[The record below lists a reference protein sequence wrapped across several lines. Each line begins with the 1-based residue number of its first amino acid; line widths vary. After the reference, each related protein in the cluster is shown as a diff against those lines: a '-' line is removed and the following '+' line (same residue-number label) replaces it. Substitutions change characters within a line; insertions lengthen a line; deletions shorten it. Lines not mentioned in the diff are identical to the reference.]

1 MNCAY
6 CHTTRFGLA
15 RYQLLTLKG
24 YVYFDRKRCRD
35 GYLKAIQGEEL
46 NRKEF
51 IESAYQ
57 QEPTGKRTPQHHS
70 GVNSAAALV
79 RQIPS
84 PSILISSCAEQRKM
98 AEEAR

>member
-35 GYLKAIQGEEL
+35 GYLKALQGEEL
-46 NRKEF
+46 NRKAF
-51 IESAYQ
+51 MSQ
-57 QEPTGKRTPQHHS
+57 TGKRTPQHHS
-70 GVNSAAALV
+70 GVN
-79 RQIPS
+79 PS
-84 PSILISSCAEQRKM
+84 PSILISSCAE
-98 AEEAR
+98 

>member
-15 RYQLLTLKG
+15 RYQLLTKG

-46 NRKEF
+46 T
-51 IESAYQ
+51 AQ
-57 QEPTGKRTPQHHS
+57 
-70 GVNSAAALV
+70 GVHRVSVPAGAD
-79 RQIPS
+79 RQADATAS
-84 PSILISSCAEQRKM
+84 QWG
-98 AEEAR
+98 

>member
-46 NRKEF
+46 NRKAF
-51 IESAYQ
+51 IELPA
-57 QEPTGKRTPQHHS
+57 G
-70 GVNSAAALV
+70 AD
-79 RQIPS
+79 RQADATAS
-84 PSILISSCAEQRKM
+84 QWG
-98 AEEAR
+98 

>member
-35 GYLKAIQGEEL
+35 DYLKANALQGQ
-46 NRKEF
+46 
-51 IESAYQ
+51 A
-57 QEPTGKRTPQHHS
+57 GQH
-70 GVNSAAALV
+70 AAAAKTEQGGAPPAINLKEA
-79 RQIPS
+79 S
-84 PSILISSCAEQRKM
+84 PT
-98 AEEAR
+98 

>member
-35 GYLKAIQGEEL
+35 GYLKAIQGQEL
-46 NRKEF
+46 NRKAF

-57 QEPTGKRTPQHHS
+57 QEPTGK
-70 GVNSAAALV
+70 AAALM

-98 AEEAR
+98 VEEATQQSGGPP